1 MKKIILSLGLA
12 LTTIFASD
20 FAVTSN
26 FDKDGSAL
34 IHAKGEIAY
43 VYHRKDSDMISGDD
57 LTIGASVIAYKI
69 CKDESLR
76 AVIDGGTAVE
86 FIYVSK
92 NKATI
97 VRVDECPKDKQ

>member
-1 MKKIILSLGLA
+1 MKKIFLSLGLA
-12 LTTIFASD
+12 LTTVFASD

-34 IHAKGEIAY
+34 IQAKNEIAY
-43 VYHRKDSDMISGDD
+43 VYHRKDSDMVSGDE
-57 LTIGASVIAYKI
+57 LTVGATVITYKI
-69 CKDESLR
+69 CKDKSLR

-92 NKATI
+92 SKATI
-97 VRVDECPKDKQ
+97 VRVDECPKDK